1 LSLTIDHCT
10 AESSAKE
17 VERIIL
23 GDYLVNSK
31 LLLGRSIADNDG
43 YETLGLRRAMVCQK
57 KKLESRVDYGRR
69 GFETALKK
77 RLLTRNEDASSWT
90 DKHGVCYWTEG
101 GQMKLRKT

>member
-77 RLLTRNEDASSWT
+77 DYLREMKMLLLGLISP
-90 DKHGVCYWTEG
+90 VCAIGRKG
-101 GQMKLRKT
+101 GK